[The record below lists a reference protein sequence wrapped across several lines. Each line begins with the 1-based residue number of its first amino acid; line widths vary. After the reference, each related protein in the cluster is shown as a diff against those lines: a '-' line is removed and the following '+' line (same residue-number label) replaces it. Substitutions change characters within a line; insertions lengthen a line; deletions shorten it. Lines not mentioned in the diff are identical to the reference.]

1 MIPRIMVPQ
10 ISLGIKHLESL
21 FQGSR
26 SLTSESRKRNVGG
39 EVLAACPGN
48 GVGIDETFSGPAF
61 RTILIFGLSGLKN
74 VSAI

>member
-1 MIPRIMVPQ
+1 
-10 ISLGIKHLESL
+10 
-21 FQGSR
+21 
-26 SLTSESRKRNVGG
+26 LTSESRRRNVGG

-61 RTILIFGLSGLKN
+61 RTILIFGLSGLEN